1 MKLNISEIIHPE
13 DAAAIKTLK
22 ALPGFDKFAK
32 YMMAKFSEEMMYSLN
47 MGAHLRLGP
56 NQFPEIHNML
66 VDICRILG
74 ISPVPELY
82 LQLDRQINAYTYGDS
97 KSFIVLNSGLLE
109 SVSKEEIKAVIA
121 HECGHIV
128 CRHVLYHNLAQTLI
142 NGSSLL
148 LPDIATE
155 GIRLALFRWT
165 RLSELSADRVS
176 ALALGSKFHIEE
188 LLGRFTGAAINIPGF
203 EVNRQEY
210 NKQLEDFERISC
222 KSWSK
227 TMQNLA
233 VMNNSH
239 PLTAVRVIE
248 LRKWVSTPQ
257 FKRLLDTLQIEKH
270 CSKCGSKLPNDSSV
284 RWCRKCGTSLCY

>member
-1 MKLNISEIIHPE
+1 MKLNISDIIHPE

-22 ALPGFDKFAK
+22 SLPGFDKFAK
-32 YMMAKFSEEMMYSLN
+32 YMMAKFSEEMMHSLN

-66 VDICRILG
+66 VDVCRILN
-74 ISPVPELY
+74 ISPVPDLY